1 MPNMYLQY
9 VKSPIFESYSFL
21 LNLKHLYIMC
31 LLLILSFSH
40 ILDKLLFCMTGKENQ
55 TSGCGET
62 EGVTV
67 IFRTECTSRR
77 TNRLHNPDG

>member
-1 MPNMYLQY
+1 
-9 VKSPIFESYSFL
+9 
-21 LNLKHLYIMC
+21 MC
-31 LLLILSFSH
+31 LLLIQSFSH